1 MAEIVPLELIHVE
14 CECAFGPLGIGSA
27 IPVPLNSTI
36 QTNAFGLGARSLF
49 CRLQACLICGGASR
63 YCLKANIA
71 GEIPARM
78 RADSIT
84 RDGTI
89 VAGQDPSCA

>member
-36 QTNAFGLGARSLF
+36 QTNAFGLGAELVLSIAGLSDLRRSLSILSESKH
-49 CRLQACLICGGASR
+49 RRRDLGAH
-63 YCLKANIA
+63 A
-71 GEIPARM
+71 GRFNHA
-78 RADSIT
+78 
-84 RDGTI
+84 
-89 VAGQDPSCA
+89 